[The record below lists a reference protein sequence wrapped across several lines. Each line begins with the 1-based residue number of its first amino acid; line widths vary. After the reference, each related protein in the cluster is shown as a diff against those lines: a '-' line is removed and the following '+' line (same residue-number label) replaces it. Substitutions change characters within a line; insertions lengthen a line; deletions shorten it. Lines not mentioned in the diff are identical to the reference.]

1 MKGFM
6 ATVCIFALILGV
18 IITNK
23 IYLTTTST
31 ELLRQAES
39 LREEI
44 PKSIGHIDRLQSD
57 WKQNKDIMQISVTHK
72 RIDTVTDLIDS
83 LRAYAISHDEVEYK
97 KTAALLINALEEIKR
112 FEELSAVNI
121 L

>member
-1 MKGFM
+1 MKGFV
-6 ATVCIFALILGV
+6 ATVCIFVLILGV
-18 IITNK
+18 ILINK

-31 ELLRQAES
+31 ELLRQAEV
-39 LREEI
+39 LREQI
-44 PKSIGHIDRLQSD
+44 PESIESIDHLQSV
-57 WKQNKDIMQISVTHK
+57 WEQNKDIMQISVTHK
-72 RIDTVTDLIDS
+72 RIDTVTDLIDA
-83 LRAYAISHDEVEYK
+83 LGAYALSRNEVEYK